1 MQRRHR
7 YYKPRPRRALGA
19 PAALERARA
28 AAALRLNS
36 ARRIVSSVFFAAIT
50 AWFAYFFLFSDSFT
64 VKTVTITGN
73 RNIPTAEL
81 LGIVQNE
88 LAGERWGFVP
98 NRNSLFVSTHRIAR
112 AIRKQYI
119 VDDVTVRREPPFT
132 LAVGLTEKLSRVVL
146 RLTTPIQI
154 TPDEPAGAGEGE
166 AMGDIATS
174 TESQEVSHNNV
185 TEKPSLSEGTV
196 EYAESWY
203 HLDANGIV
211 VSRLD
216 ASGDLSGLPV
226 IEVIRDEGPD
236 VNPGDAVLDRETVEL
251 IFSIYERLNASSE
264 SIAVA
269 YVSYDPETPQELTI
283 STVEGWQVFLSTR
296 IPIETQF
303 SKLELALR
311 EKIRDNR
318 GELQYVDL
326 RVRDRVYF
334 K

>member
-1 MQRRHR
+1 
-7 YYKPRPRRALGA
+7 
-19 PAALERARA
+19 
-28 AAALRLNS
+28 
-36 ARRIVSSVFFAAIT
+36 
-50 AWFAYFFLFSDSFT
+50 
-64 VKTVTITGN
+64 
-73 RNIPTAEL
+73 
-81 LGIVQNE
+81 
-88 LAGERWGFVP
+88 
-98 NRNSLFVSTHRIAR
+98 
-112 AIRKQYI
+112 
-119 VDDVTVRREPPFT
+119 
-132 LAVGLTEKLSRVVL
+132 SRVVL